1 MSELISSVELKK
13 ADGKPIT
20 FNFQFE
26 NGLPVKPIF
35 EVPYTLWVNKKTGRY
50 GITLKLSNDLVV
62 NDFTLNSVSFH
73 NTKEK
78 NKDIWIHLPECYF
91 IMKNI
96 ENHFIEKMESQ
107 GIGIAFV
114 DKDGNQL

>member
-1 MSELISSVELKK
+1 MSKLISSVELKK
-13 ADGKPIT
+13 SDGQPIT

-50 GITLKLSNDLVV
+50 GITVKLSNDLGV
-62 NDFTLNSVSFH
+62 NDFTLNNVSFH

-91 IMKNI
+91 RIKNI
-96 ENHFIEKMESQ
+96 ENHFTEKMESQ